1 MLKNVP
7 KISSPE
13 LLKVLCEMGHG
24 DEIVI
29 ADANFPSCSIAK
41 DAVLVRADGMG
52 ACELLEAILSL
63 IPLDQYDNCN
73 FMLMET
79 TNGDPTPTIWADYER
94 IMKSHEPKA
103 EFSFISRMDYYE
115 RAKKAYAVLATGEE
129 QIYANIILKK
139 GVIK

>member
-1 MLKNVP
+1 MLKNIP
-7 KISSPE
+7 KILSPE

-29 ADANFPSCSIAK
+29 ADANFPSCTMAK
-41 DAVLVRADGMG
+41 NSVLVRADGLG

-63 IPLDQYDNCN
+63 IPLDQYDDCD

-79 TNGDPTPTIWADYER
+79 TNGDPTPPIWTDYER
-94 IMKSHEPKA
+94 IMKSHEPNA
-103 EFSFISRMDYYE
+103 EFSYIERMDYYE

>member
-1 MLKNVP
+1 MLKNIP
-7 KISSPE
+7 KILSPE
-13 LLKVLCEMGHG
+13 LLKVLCEMGQG

-29 ADANFPSCSIAK
+29 GDANFPSCTIAK
-41 DAVLVRADGMG
+41 DKILVRADGLG
-52 ACELLEAILSL
+52 ACELLDAILSL
-63 IPLDQYDNCN
+63 IPLDQYDSCN

-94 IMKSHEPKA
+94 IMKKHEPGA
-103 EFSFISRMDYYE
+103 EFSYISRMDYYE
-115 RAKKAYAVLATGEE
+115 RAKKSYAVIATGEE